1 MWLPGSPWT
10 KEARVFAQTYHRT
23 FSMHRLTY
31 PAALEAAV
39 ASAMPPNLNSFLH
52 NIVHGNVC
60 SIRADYRGALYRL
73 AVPYCWEDPPAPSQ
87 VIKHSLQVAQV
98 LFTRFDSPA
107 PTEER
112 SLTGSFRARVSQG
125 LSLVNAS
132 NRKLFS
138 PWERI
143 HIWAV
148 DLSLKGRETR
158 LGADIAFVFETEDPH
173 SPDTTDTVV
182 FATCLQAKRA
192 NPTVNADGTA
202 LFDIRRY
209 KTRTNTGAPVP
220 TARDDGYGQL
230 RALQATDGRG
240 IPCGY
245 LFYNNDDQAHLAT
258 PHMPLVKPVS
268 KIEGNI
274 ATQHRTDIGVHST
287 DMASYF
293 ACLFANVNTI
303 GIPGGDAP
311 RLARL
316 VDDLTTSMPEHLVAV
331 SASADFGSRLKVA
344 LSMAERIKSVREI
357 DMAALDIAEDADLDD
372 RDFDEPEYPAP
383 RPRG

>member
-1 MWLPGSPWT
+1 M
-10 KEARVFAQTYHRT
+10 FAQTYHRT

-31 PAALEAAV
+31 QAALEAAV
-39 ASAMPPNLNSFLH
+39 ASEMPPVLDSILR
-52 NIVHGNVC
+52 NIVHGDVRR
-60 SIRADYRGALYRL
+60 IRAEYPHALSCL
-73 AVPYCWEDPPAPSQ
+73 AVPYSWEYPPAPSQ

-98 LFTRFDSPA
+98 LFTRHDSPA

-112 SLTGSFRARVSQG
+112 SLTGSFRSRVGQG
-125 LSLVNAS
+125 LSFVNGW
-132 NRKLFS
+132 NRKLFRQ
-138 PWERI
+138 WERI

-158 LGADIAFVFETEDPH
+158 LGADIAFVFETENPQL
-173 SPDTTDTVV
+173 PDTTDTVV

-202 LFDIRRY
+202 LFDVRRY
-209 KTRTNTGAPVP
+209 RTRANTAAAVSAARRL
-220 TARDDGYGQL
+220 ARDDGYGQL
-230 RALQATDGRG
+230 RALRATYGHG

-245 LFYNNDDQAHLAT
+245 LFYNNDEQAHLAT
-258 PHMPLVKPVS
+258 PYMPLVKSVS
-268 KIEGNI
+268 EIEADI
-274 ATQHRTDIGVHST
+274 ETVHRTDIGLFSM

-293 ACLFANVNTI
+293 AHLFANVDTI
-303 GIPGGDAP
+303 GIPGGNAP
-311 RLARL
+311 GLARL
-316 VDDLTTSMPEHLVAV
+316 VHDLTTSMPKHLVAL
-331 SASADFGSRLKVA
+331 SSSADFGIRLRVA
-344 LSMAERIKSVREI
+344 LSTAERIKRVRKI